1 MAKVWNELNTAKN
14 YLLSKAVLTV
24 LIRLA
29 EALTERKY
37 LLQDKTTLSRSILP
51 ILTSY
56 YQSPQSRVPRQL
68 TDKEKEKDKESQ
80 SRH

>member
-51 ILTSY
+51 ILPSY
-56 YQSPQSRVPRQL
+56 YQSPNAVFPGS
-68 TDKEKEKDKESQ
+68 
-80 SRH
+80 

>member
-37 LLQDKTTLSRSILP
+37 LLQDKTTLSRSILL
-51 ILTSY
+51 ILKSY
-56 YQSPQSRVPRQL
+56 YQSPKAVSPGR
-68 TDKEKEKDKESQ
+68 
-80 SRH
+80 